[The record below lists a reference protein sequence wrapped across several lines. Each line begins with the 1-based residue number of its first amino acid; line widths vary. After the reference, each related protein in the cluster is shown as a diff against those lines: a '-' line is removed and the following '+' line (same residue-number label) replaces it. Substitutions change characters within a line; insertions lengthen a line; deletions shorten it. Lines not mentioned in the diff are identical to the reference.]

1 MSVRRR
7 LRTHT
12 NNLTRAELDRA
23 LLEAMIAACPRPFT
37 PAEPPSDRLAEYHRE
52 QNILRAKSAAALYAA
67 QDAPL
72 PYCGT
77 FLGSTS

>member
-7 LRTHT
+7 LRT
-12 NNLTRAELDRA
+12 NNTLTRAELDRA
-23 LLEAMIAACPRPFT
+23 LLEAMIAACPRPFI
-37 PAEPPSDRLAEYHRE
+37 PVEPPSDRLAEYHRE
-52 QNILRAKSAAALYAA
+52 QNVLRAKSAAALYAA